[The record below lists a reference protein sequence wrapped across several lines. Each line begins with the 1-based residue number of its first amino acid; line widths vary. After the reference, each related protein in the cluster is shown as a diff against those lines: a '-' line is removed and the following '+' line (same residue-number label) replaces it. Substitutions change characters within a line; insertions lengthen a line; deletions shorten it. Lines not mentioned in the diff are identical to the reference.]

1 MNLIKPHDYII
12 LGIYTVVLLWDYMTS
27 GDFGEFLIFVLA
39 GVAIF
44 ALNYKK
50 YKGVSNKEIMNWQ
63 LFSTGW
69 IVVLVGLLAI
79 IFGYDQAA
87 IFFNHGL
94 LIFIILLTLFE
105 VFLSSRRLKNNED
118 PAR

>member
-27 GDFGEFLIFVLA
+27 GDFGEFLIFLLA
-39 GVAIF
+39 GVVIF

-79 IFGYDQAA
+79 IFGNEQAA
-87 IFFNHGL
+87 IFFDHGL